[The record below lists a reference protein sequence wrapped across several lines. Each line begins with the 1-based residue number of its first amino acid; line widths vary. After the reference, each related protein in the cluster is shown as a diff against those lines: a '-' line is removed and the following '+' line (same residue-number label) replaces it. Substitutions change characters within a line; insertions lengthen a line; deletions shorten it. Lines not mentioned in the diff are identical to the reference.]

1 MTGIK
6 QLENFYNKTLQ
17 PKIVNLFKTTFMK
30 QPELGKK
37 ISELRKARGLT
48 QEELVEKCNIG
59 VRTIQRIEAGEVT
72 PRSYTIKTILA
83 ALESDIKLVSEDDDK
98 SDTFTK
104 WLKRLFLIDVDLD
117 EPSEFFIKQLNIAWI
132 VGLVYFALGILE
144 SASDYFMYA
153 KGLEIFNKTVFVILK
168 LAALISFL
176 YFQRGFILIGGF
188 YKNYLLKIT
197 SYLLIVSTT
206 LIIGYEIASTFYNSI
221 EKEFVMGG
229 AVLTFGCICIVHGI
243 ALTRLKHLVGS
254 IANYAGVFEIIS
266 GCFLITVIFSFIGF
280 FLTLPVE
287 LFQIFTLYKVMEL
300 IQTKQKELNNA

>member
-1 MTGIK
+1 
-6 QLENFYNKTLQ
+6 
-17 PKIVNLFKTTFMK
+17 MK

-37 ISELRKARGLT
+37 IAELRKARGFT

-83 ALESDIKLVSEDDDK
+83 ALEADIKLVSENDEK
-98 SDTFTK
+98 SHTNTK

-117 EPSEFFIKQLNIAWI
+117 EPSEFFVKQLNIAWI
-132 VGLVYFALGILE
+132 VGLVYFVLRILE
-144 SASDYFMYA
+144 GASDYFMYA
-153 KGLEIFNKTVFVILK
+153 QKIEIFNKTVFIILK

-176 YFQRGFILIGGF
+176 YFQRGFILLGGL

-206 LIIGYEIASTFYNSI
+206 LIIGYEIVSTFYNSI
-221 EKEFVMGG
+221 EKEYVMGG
-229 AVLTFGCICIVHGI
+229 AALTFGCICIVHGI
-243 ALTRLKHLVGS
+243 ALTKLKNLVGS
-254 IANYAGVFEIIS
+254 MANYAGVFEIIS

-280 FLTLPVE
+280 ILAVPVE
-287 LFQIFTLYKVMEL
+287 LFQLFTLYKVMEL
-300 IQTKQKELNNA
+300 IQTKQKEQNIT